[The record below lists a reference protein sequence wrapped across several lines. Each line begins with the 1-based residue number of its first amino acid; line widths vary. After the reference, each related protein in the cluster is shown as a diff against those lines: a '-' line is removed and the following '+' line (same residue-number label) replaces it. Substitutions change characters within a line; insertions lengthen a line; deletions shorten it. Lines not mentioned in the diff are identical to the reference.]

1 MRHHAQKSGGLLV
14 LLVCLLAIAG
24 CITPR
29 QPAVAPVDRP
39 STGVASNDTNRWWQI
54 RFVFDWP
61 ERSIPDWHLDLL
73 VAHRVVAPALEKHG
87 DAIYL
92 WRFHRRAARD
102 EAGHQFSLIFYSD
115 AGISGQIFNAMQIAP
130 EVVGLQSSGRLKKM
144 SMGPTGASGGHHIED
159 TSDPRWSAEVQKSWP
174 WFIMGVSRMWLTLAD
189 EKAADSGGEDRPT
202 TLPARIDFYKELNAT
217 ITQVWQQEG
226 AHALLHHLN
235 AIFGYEPVVIREE
248 RLIRF

>member
-1 MRHHAQKSGGLLV
+1 MRHHSQKLAGLLV
-14 LLVCLLAIAG
+14 LVACLLAVAG
-24 CITPR
+24 CMTPR
-29 QPAVAPVDRP
+29 QPAAAPADRP
-39 STGVASNDTNRWWQI
+39 SAGAAGSDTSRWWQI
-54 RFVFDWP
+54 CFIFDWP
-61 ERSIPDWHLDLL
+61 EESSPAWHLDLL
-73 VAHRVVAPALEKHG
+73 VAHRVVAPVLEKHG
-87 DAIYL
+87 EAIPL
-92 WRFHRRAARD
+92 WRFHRRAVRD
-102 EAGHQFSLIFYSD
+102 ETGHQFSLIVYAG
-115 AGISGQIFNAMQIAP
+115 AGISEKIFKAMQTAP
-130 EVVGLQSSGRLKKM
+130 DVTELQSSGCLKKM
-144 SMGPTGASGGHHIED
+144 SMGPTGANGGHHIED
-159 TSDPRWSAEVQKSWP
+159 TSDPRWSTEVQKSWP

>member
-1 MRHHAQKSGGLLV
+1 MWHHAHKLGGLLV
-14 LLVCLLAIAG
+14 LSACLLAIAG
-24 CITPR
+24 CMTPR

-39 STGVASNDTNRWWQI
+39 SAKVASSDTSRWWQI

-61 ERSIPDWHLDLL
+61 ERATPAWHLDLL
-73 VAHRVVAPALEKHG
+73 VAHRVVAPVLEKHRE
-87 DAIYL
+87 AISL
-92 WRFHRRAARD
+92 WRFHRRAVRD
-102 EAGHQFSLIFYSD
+102 ETGHQFSLIFYAEAVI
-115 AGISGQIFNAMQIAP
+115 AGKIFNAMQTVP

-189 EKAADSGGEDRPT
+189 EKVAARGGGHRPT
-202 TLPARIDFYKELNAT
+202 TLSASINFYKELNQT

-226 AHALLHHLN
+226 EHALLHHLN
-235 AIFGYEPVVIREE
+235 AIFGYEPLVIREE